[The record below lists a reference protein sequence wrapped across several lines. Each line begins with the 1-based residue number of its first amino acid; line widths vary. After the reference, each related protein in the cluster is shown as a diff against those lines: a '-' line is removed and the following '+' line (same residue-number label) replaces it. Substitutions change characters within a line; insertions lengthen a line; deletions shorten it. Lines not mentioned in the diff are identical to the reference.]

1 METLE
6 ALKKRRSIRKYKPEQ
21 ITDEELNKVIE
32 AGLYAPSA
40 VGRQPW
46 KFVVLQNKED
56 LDALTLL
63 NVHFRKAPETMKPYY
78 EAPTVI
84 VVFGD
89 TEDQPFYEYD
99 CTLALGNM
107 MNAAFDLGLGSC
119 WIWGEKQM
127 FEMEEGKALME
138 KWGLS
143 ANLGGVGAIVLGYPD
158 VELPEAA
165 PRREGTVIIRK

>member
-21 ITDEELNKVIE
+21 IKDDELGAIIE
-32 AGLYAPSA
+32 AGLYAPTA
-40 VGRQPW
+40 IGRQPW
-46 KFVVLQNKED
+46 KFVVLQNQED

-78 EAPTVI
+78 GAPTVI

-89 TEDQPFYEYD
+89 KGDEPFYEYD

-107 MNAAFDLGLGSC
+107 MNAAFDLGIGSC

-127 FEMEEGKALME
+127 FETEEGRELME

-143 ANLGGVGAIVLGYPD
+143 ANLGGVGAIALGYPD
-158 VELPEAA
+158 GDFPEAA